1 MARAPI
7 VVGGVTVEPGSRKT
21 VELELARLHTHTPV
35 SMPVEIV
42 HGKQDGPVLCISAA
56 IHGDELNGIEI
67 VRRVLMLPQ
76 LKRLRGTLIAV
87 PIVNVFGV
95 LLQMRYLPDRRD
107 LNRSFPGS
115 EGGSL
120 AARLAYVFD
129 TEVLSKATHAID
141 LHTAAAHRTNL
152 PQVRANLDDPET
164 MRLARAFAAPVIID
178 AKLRDGSL
186 RATAVER
193 GLPVLLYEGGQAMR
207 FDEDCIRLGVRGIRE
222 VMRALGMLA
231 PAKRRR
237 MSTAEPVAITQTSW
251 VRTPTS
257 GILRASVGLGEHVTA
272 GQSLGVVGDPF
283 GDGEVSLEAPFGGIV
298 IGHTQLPLV
307 HEGDAAFN
315 IARVQRAGDVVARI
329 EALTGDLDDS
339 DLRKPDDPPMV

>member
-1 MARAPI
+1 M
-7 VVGGVTVEPGSRKT
+7 
-21 VELELARLHTHTPV
+21 
-35 SMPVEIV
+35 
-42 HGKQDGPVLCISAA
+42 HGKHDGPTLCVSAA

-76 LKRLRGTLIAV
+76 LKRLRGTLLAV

-95 LLQMRYLPDRRD
+95 LHQTRYLPDRRD

-115 EGGSL
+115 ESGSL

-141 LHTAAAHRTNL
+141 LHTAASHRTNL
-152 PQVRANLDDPET
+152 AQVRANVDDPET
-164 MRLARAFAAPVIID
+164 LRLARAFAAPVIID

-207 FDEDCIRLGVRGIRE
+207 FDEDCIRVGVRGIRE
-222 VMRALGMLA
+222 VMRALGML
-231 PAKRRR
+231 PRAKRPRAV
-237 MSTAEPVAITQTSW
+237 TEPVQVAHTSW
-251 VRTPTS
+251 VRAPTS
-257 GILRASVGLGEHVTA
+257 GILRAYVGLGDRVA
-272 GQSLGVVGDPF
+272 DGQTLGVVGDPF
-283 GDGEVSLEAPFGGIV
+283 GDREVGLEAPFGGIV
-298 IGHTQLPLV
+298 IGYSQLPLV
-307 HEGDAAFN
+307 HEGDASFN
-315 IARVQRAGDVVARI
+315 VARVQRAGDAVARI

-339 DLRKPDDPPMV
+339 DLRKPDEAPII

>member
-7 VVGGVTVEPGSRKT
+7 VVGGRSIAAGTRET

-35 SMPVEIV
+35 GMPVEVV
-42 HGKQDGPVLCISAA
+42 HGKHDGPTLCVSAA

-76 LKRLRGTLIAV
+76 LKRLRGTLLAV

-95 LLQMRYLPDRRD
+95 LHQTRYLPDRRD

-115 EGGSL
+115 ESGSL

-141 LHTAAAHRTNL
+141 LHTAASHRTNL
-152 PQVRANLDDPET
+152 AQVRANVDDPET
-164 MRLARAFAAPVIID
+164 LRLARAFAAPVIID

-222 VMRALGMLA
+222 VMRALGMLPA
-231 PAKRRR
+231 AKRPRAV
-237 MSTAEPVAITQTSW
+237 TEPVQVGHTSW
-251 VRTPTS
+251 VRAPTS
-257 GILRASVGLGEHVTA
+257 GILRAYVGLGDRVA
-272 GQSLGVVGDPF
+272 DGQTLGVVGDPF
-283 GDGEVSLEAPFGGIV
+283 GDREVGLEAPFGGIV
-298 IGHTQLPLV
+298 IGYSQLPLV

-315 IARVQRAGDVVARI
+315 IARVQRAGDAVARI

-339 DLRKPDDPPMV
+339 DLRKPDEAPII